1 MKKLNNIGWPKSQ
14 DLRLSTGP
22 IIDVASPE
30 DNLSKIDLL
39 VDISTVHEEGV
50 LDIPA
55 SPPEVLGVA
64 LPRAILNTK
73 LNIHFVSRTNVA
85 ENCVQ
90 KILNNFK
97 I

>member
-1 MKKLNNIGWPKSQ
+1 MNNIGWPKGE

-22 IIDVASPE
+22 IIDITSPE

-39 VDISTVHEEGV
+39 VDISTVNEEGV

-55 SPPEVLGVA
+55 CPPEVLGVA
-64 LPRAILNTK
+64 IPRAI